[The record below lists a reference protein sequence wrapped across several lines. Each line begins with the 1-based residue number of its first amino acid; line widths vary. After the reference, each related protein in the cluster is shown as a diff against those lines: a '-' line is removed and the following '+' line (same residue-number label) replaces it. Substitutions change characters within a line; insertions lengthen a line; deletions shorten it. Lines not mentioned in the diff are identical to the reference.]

1 MNPLRDKIV
10 QLIHFQ
16 KEITIRLHIELVE
29 KINSTGTTDYLKI
42 AMVLREAVKNYLAE
56 NHFAKK
62 PLAERVFWPKIAVS

>member
-42 AMVLREAVKNYLAE
+42 AMVLRDAVKNYLAD
-56 NHFAKK
+56 FF
-62 PLAERVFWPKIAVS
+62 R

>member
-1 MNPLRDKIV
+1 MRSPLCAMNPRRDKIV

-42 AMVLREAVKNYLAE
+42 AMVLLADRQKLLSGI
-56 NHFAKK
+56 F
-62 PLAERVFWPKIAVS
+62 PLFV